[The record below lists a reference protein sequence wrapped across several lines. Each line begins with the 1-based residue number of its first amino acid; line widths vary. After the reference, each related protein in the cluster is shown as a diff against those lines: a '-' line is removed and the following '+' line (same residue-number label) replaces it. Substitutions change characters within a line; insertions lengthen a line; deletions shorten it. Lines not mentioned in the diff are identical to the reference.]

1 MDKLCVIQADR
12 DAAADFLSLLASD
25 DIREWEAIGNLRTG
39 EHDDNPAV
47 KSFAAHRIASQAEL
61 VALLE
66 SMPVDVEF
74 ANSELFRAAVNDWWD
89 TDVAPALAAL
99 SHTKGEGE

>member
-1 MDKLCVIQADR
+1 MDKLSIIQADR

-61 VALLE
+61 VRTVEAHAALY
-66 SMPVDVEF
+66 
-74 ANSELFRAAVNDWWD
+74 SETSEARQALRNVAA
-89 TDVAPALAAL
+89 TL